1 MTREEAGKKALE
13 ARPGMKID
21 RITEHEKCFVVSLI
35 PKEFDNNRNYISGAT
50 RVDKKTGE
58 VRLYNPMIENLR

>member
-1 MTREEAGKKALE
+1 MTKEEAGKLALE
-13 ARPGMKID
+13 ARPGMKIY

-35 PKEFDNNRNYISGAT
+35 PEDLNGGNYIGGST

-58 VRLYNPMIENLR
+58 VRIYNPMIEHLR